1 MYVLTE
7 GNNFL
12 IILFLFLPASF
23 SRIWGRPSWYCSPSA
38 RTRLFGTLSLKT
50 FGNKALI
57 TVTDVKGR
65 DVCVL
70 VLVSCSGRGG
80 ILCMYICIFICIY
93 VCMYL
98 RGGTFILLFSFSFS
112 FFRRRFPGFG
122 GGHPGIVPHLL
133 APDCLEP

>member
-1 MYVLTE
+1 MSEHFCDSVSVVVR
-7 GNNFL
+7 GVV
-12 IILFLFLPASF
+12 SCD
-23 SRIWGRPSWYCSPSA
+23 SRRGRPGVISSA

-80 ILCMYICIFICIY
+80 IISMYVHMYLYMY

-98 RGGTFILLFSFSFS
+98 RGGTIFFLFSSF
-112 FFRRRFPGFG
+112 FFRRRFPVFI